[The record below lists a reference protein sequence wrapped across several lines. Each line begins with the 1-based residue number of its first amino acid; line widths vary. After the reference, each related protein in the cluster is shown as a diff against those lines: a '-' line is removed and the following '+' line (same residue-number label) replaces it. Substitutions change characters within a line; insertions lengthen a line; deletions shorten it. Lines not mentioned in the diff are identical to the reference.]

1 MASNPYDDK
10 QGSPLIARVFALLA
24 LAIVTIVVV
33 AVVSSSTDEDS
44 SSLSSTSNT
53 ASAPTTSKP
62 AHPYYV
68 VKANDTLSG
77 IAAKE
82 GVSRAQLE
90 KLNRGRGIDFEVLQP
105 AQCVNVVP
113 DGCKK
118 LSGG

>member
-1 MASNPYDDK
+1 MARSPYDDK
-10 QGSPLIARVFALLA
+10 QGSPLIGRVFALLA

-33 AVVSSSTDEDS
+33 AVVSSSVDENS
-44 SSLSSTSNT
+44 SSLTSTSNT
-53 ASAPTTSKP
+53 ASAPSKP
-62 AHPYYV
+62 KPADAYYV

-82 GVSRAQLE
+82 GVSRAHLE
-90 KLNRGRGIDFEVLQP
+90 KVNHGRGIDFEVLQP
-105 AQCVNVVP
+105 AQCVNIVP